1 MIKGFRYYYVLI
13 FLLVFVSF
21 FSLSENLLLSY
32 VFRTVFVFSLG
43 LCSLFF
49 VVIFF
54 DLPALRGM
62 VRIYLFTALVFL
74 LYAFAV
80 LGNGGDPVRAIANG
94 LQFMFSMVVIY
105 LSYSYSKKYGVK
117 GISGIALLFL
127 LISIFLLVYHLG
139 EGRMFF
145 QNPNTLGMISYLMI
159 CSMLFFRRRLWL
171 LAWSF
176 GLALVLISGSRAS
189 LLGLMIFS
197 ITYVLFP
204 LILRLRLTAV
214 YFFSFVFATFVLLL
228 FSVGILFPEL
238 TEQLN
243 QISRDMFQKNLDS
256 GRNSMWITLIELMVG
271 YEVWGRGGGVQIK
284 DISDIEYSAHNLY
297 LQVYMQV
304 GVFGVIML
312 IGLLF
317 SIWKFVFSGSDDYK
331 VRVAGSAFMG
341 LLVINCFEVTLFQ
354 NNLALS
360 LPILALVG
368 LAAGSKYSP
377 NNIQAC

>member
-1 MIKGFRYYYVLI
+1 MIKGFRYYYLLI

-32 VFRTVFVFSLG
+32 VFRAVFIFSLG

-49 VVIFF
+49 VVVFF
-54 DLPALRGM
+54 DIPALRRM
-62 VRIYLFTALVFL
+62 VWIYLFTALIFL
-74 LYAFAV
+74 LYVFAV
-80 LGNGGDPVRAIANG
+80 FGDGGDPVRAIANG

-105 LSYSYSKKYGVK
+105 SSYSCSKKYGIK
-117 GISGIALLFL
+117 EISSIALLFL
-127 LISIFLLVYHLG
+127 LISIFLLAYHLV
-139 EGRMFF
+139 EGGMFF

-159 CSMLFFRRRLWL
+159 CSMLFFRRKLWL
-171 LAWSF
+171 LAWLF

-189 LLGLMIFS
+189 LLGLIVFS

-204 LILRLRLTAV
+204 LILRLRLTAE
-214 YFFSFVFATFVLLL
+214 YFFSFVFAISVVLL
-228 FSVGILFPEL
+228 FSVGVLFPEL

-243 QISRDMFQKNLDS
+243 QISRETFQKNLDS
-256 GRNSMWITLIELMVG
+256 GRNSMWSMLIELMVG

-304 GVFGVIML
+304 GVVGVIML

-317 SIWKFVFSGSDDYK
+317 SIWKFVFSGSDYYK
-331 VRVAGSAFMG
+331 IRVAGSAFMG
-341 LLVINCFEVTLFQ
+341 LLVINFFEVTLFQ
-354 NNLALS
+354 NNLVLS

-368 LAAGSKYSP
+368 MAAGSKHSL